1 MRNLFWAI
9 LTIFLLSCTGSTGS
23 SPTGGPGGP
32 LGSVGDGSTSGGLGA
47 VGEGAPGGVNQA
59 APGMDSGDVLPVGD
73 PQLIVIQMTCS
84 HVKCMMQVPIDHPNY
99 DPNETV
105 DETCVHFEG
114 HLGLPINGWTP
125 CCNNR
130 YVRLVDVYNN
140 QYVDYLTHNVD
151 GKDGGF
157 EAAVSNEGYVKI
169 RVFLAPEG
177 FVPGELDTWKD
188 CGGDCLPDP
197 VCTGVCPPDQWQEF
211 LDPFHDQS
219 CGFMEFMEP
228 PTFKINPDVFFQSG
242 NDNLQIR
249 PELYRPINND

>member
-9 LTIFLLSCTGSTGS
+9 LTIFLISCTGSTGS
-23 SPTGGPGGP
+23 NPVGGS
-32 LGSVGDGSTSGGLGA
+32 LGSSGTSGGLGA
-47 VGEGAPGGVNQA
+47 VGEGSQLGVNEA

-73 PQLIVIQMTCS
+73 PDLILIQMTCS
-84 HVKCMMQVPIDHPNY
+84 HVKCMMQVPPNHPNY

-130 YVRLVDVYNN
+130 YVRLVDTYNN

-157 EAAVSNEGYVKI
+157 EAAVSNENYVKI

-177 FVPGELDTWKD
+177 FVPDELDTWKD
-188 CGGDCLPDP
+188 CGGDCVPEP
-197 VCTGVCPPDQWQEF
+197 VCTGVCPPEQWQEF
-211 LDPFHDQS
+211 LDPFQDQS

-228 PTFKINPDVFFQSG
+228 PALPGNWQFLIQSG
-242 NDNLQIR
+242 NDNNQLIRQI
-249 PELYRPINND
+249 PPPSFEE